1 MMTYMLSKKNLYNTP
16 MNTKRNIVIIIFIIT
31 AVATAWLLFKNQKAV
46 SLPSTTATTT
56 LTFRGAGLTF
66 SYPKELTAYK
76 QDDNV
81 VLHHEIPYQN
91 TGACDMEG
99 DSVVYPMFTDF
110 HVTMRIVNSP
120 LVQTVK
126 SLSPYIPEENFAH
139 DVLKVNPGF
148 IDSFESGAF
157 KGFVIYEGAE
167 GCGVITHYLPIP
179 GNKTLVVQKASIQ
192 ALSGVRGQEEIQNIL
207 RVPGAIAPSVSDRIF
222 MEILRSLTLTP

>member
-1 MMTYMLSKKNLYNTP
+1 
-16 MNTKRNIVIIIFIIT
+16 MNTKRNITIIILIIV
-31 AVATAWLLFKNQKAV
+31 VATVVGLLFKRPNATPANTV
-46 SLPSTTATTT
+46 ATTT
-56 LTFRGAGLTF
+56 PSTLTFNGAGLNV
-66 SYPKELTAYK
+66 SYPKELTTYQ
-76 QDDNV
+76 QDDIV
-81 VLHHEIPYQN
+81 VIHHEIPYQN

-99 DSVVYPMFTDF
+99 DSVVYPMLTDF

-126 SLSPYIPEENFAH
+126 SISPYIPEENFAH
-139 DVLKVNPGF
+139 DALKVNPGF
-148 IDSFESGAF
+148 IDSFEVGAF

-222 MEILRSLTLTP
+222 TEILQSLTLTP